1 MSDTILLYVCRHG
14 QTSLNGGKGGQDCFR
29 GRVDVPLDKQGMK
42 DACELAYYFEPID
55 LSFVAH
61 SDRKRAE
68 QTASKI
74 AGAKDLEP
82 HATPNLRAWNV
93 GKFSGKPKND
103 ENVAA
108 VEYYVDH
115 PDERIPEGESLNE
128 FKARVRPAIL
138 EAIHASNHA
147 GEPGLLV
154 AHSSIIHEISDM
166 LHGDHEAQLVEPG
179 GVVAIHTGRN
189 GLKSEAI
196 FKPKKAPG
204 RKADT
209 VS

>member
-82 HATPNLRAWNV
+82 HATPNLRSEERRV
-93 GKFSGKPKND
+93 GKECRSRWSP
-103 ENVAA
+103 
-108 VEYYVDH
+108 YH
-115 PDERIPEGESLNE
+115 
-128 FKARVRPAIL
+128 
-138 EAIHASNHA
+138 
-147 GEPGLLV
+147 
-154 AHSSIIHEISDM
+154 
-166 LHGDHEAQLVEPG
+166 
-179 GVVAIHTGRN
+179 
-189 GLKSEAI
+189 
-196 FKPKKAPG
+196 
-204 RKADT
+204 
-209 VS
+209 